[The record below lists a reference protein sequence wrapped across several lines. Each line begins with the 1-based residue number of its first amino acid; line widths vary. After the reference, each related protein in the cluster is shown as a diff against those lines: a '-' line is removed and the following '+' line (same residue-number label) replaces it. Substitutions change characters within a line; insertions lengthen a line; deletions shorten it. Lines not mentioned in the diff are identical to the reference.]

1 MSKKNIL
8 TIVLDSVFIIAFN
21 ILFFL
26 NGGTQHVAA
35 VWTAYGFLHFAYI
48 MVLVT
53 PLIASRGSTA
63 VLSKTTTY
71 TISLLYF
78 LTELIFA
85 IITFATK
92 TERIKLVISIE
103 TVLTAIYV
111 IVLVINLLADDS
123 IEKKQNRH
131 EAENDFIKGISNQIK
146 YIESTVSDKT
156 AKSKLESLYYL
167 AHSSSC
173 KSDDSLKFYENEIV
187 RNISTLEEFASK
199 NDVGEVIRI
208 SGEIERLLNKRN
220 FEIKT
225 RR

>member
-1 MSKKNIL
+1 MAKKNIL
-8 TIVLDSVFIIAFN
+8 TIILDSVFIIAFN

-35 VWTAYGFLHFAYI
+35 VWIAYGFLHFAYLMI
-48 MVLVT
+48 LVT
-53 PLIASRGSTA
+53 PLISSRGSTA

-71 TISLLYF
+71 TISLFYF
-78 LTELIFA
+78 VVEIIFA
-85 IITFATK
+85 IVTFATK
-92 TERIKLVISIE
+92 TEHIKLVISIE
-103 TVLTAIYV
+103 TIITALYV

-123 IEKKQNRH
+123 IENKQKRH
-131 EAENDFIKGISNQIK
+131 ESENDFIKAISNQLK
-146 YIESTVSDKT
+146 YIETLISDKT
-156 AKSKLESLYYL
+156 AKTKIESLYYL
-167 AHSSSC
+167 AHSSPS

-187 RNISTLEEFASK
+187 RNISILEEFVNK
-199 NDVGEVIRI
+199 NEINQVISI